1 MGPVDRDE
9 LVGRGE
15 ATIGFDVDVGRSNSL
30 SMERPVAKCSSEHAA
45 ALRQCINNGCVGQAL
60 LQRCLIN

>member
-1 MGPVDRDE
+1 MGPEDRDE

-15 ATIGFDVDVGRSNSL
+15 ATIGFGVDVGRSNSL

-45 ALRQCINNGCVGQAL
+45 ALRASAL
-60 LQRCLIN
+60 TMAVLVRHCCKDA

>member
-45 ALRQCINNGCVGQAL
+45 ALCASA
-60 LQRCLIN
+60 